1 MTIILH
7 WNEDCSFRLL
17 CNFFDFFLHVCPGM
31 QSTDKNNRPQNF
43 RYALKTFFSRNARL
57 EVEVNILK

>member
-1 MTIILH
+1 MRTVHLDYYVTFLIFFCMSVQ
-7 WNEDCSFRLL
+7 ECSQLMF
-17 CNFFDFFLHVCPGM
+17 
-31 QSTDKNNRPQNF
+31 TDKNNRPQNF